1 MNFGV
6 ISSKMAYNFSV
17 VQGSEVS
24 VRLAITTGDASL
36 PQNLSGYLVRGKVK
50 RRYGDTNYVV
60 DLDPTIVSGDEG
72 EAYQSGYIDIYLSGS
87 QTDSLPI
94 IDGRYDVERYTTGSD
109 AKELSVFK
117 LLQGRFTV
125 NPEVTS

>member
-1 MNFGV
+1 
-6 ISSKMAYNFSV
+6 MAYNFSV

-50 RRYGDTNYVV
+50 RRYGDTNYVI
-60 DLDPTIVSGDEG
+60 DLNPTIVSGDEG

-94 IDGRYDVERYTTGSD
+94 IDGRYDVERYTTGEG
-109 AKELSVFK
+109 AKEISVFK

>member
-1 MNFGV
+1 
-6 ISSKMAYNFSV
+6 MAYNFSV

-50 RRYGDTNYVV
+50 RRYGDTKYVI

-125 NPEVTS
+125 NPEITS